1 MKKIFF
7 FFIVF
12 IVSFSACETDFDVN
26 ANWKE
31 TTIVYGLLDSS
42 SDTQYVK
49 INKAYLGQGDALMMA
64 QFADSINYNPNNLE
78 VKIHKLGSSDTLMTI
93 ILDTIG
99 IMKDSLDVNAN
110 SGIFS
115 IENNIIYKAVVPDG
129 FLNKNHR
136 YSITIKN
143 LISGHKVNANTEVIS
158 NFSFKNFSSAY
169 KFGFYNPGMIIDS
182 LKFLSKTIQ
191 WNKSDNG
198 IIYQL
203 DLIFNYSENGFL
215 KSLVWTQPLEV
226 FSGSSMECT
235 LEGKRFFNFLRQN
248 LIDDNTVVREFLDL
262 SLVMTVGTEYLNTY
276 MQVNEPITGIV
287 QQRPQFTN
295 INNGLGIAIVST
307 PKGVMSDVDARK
319 QKIGGEIICKVF

>member
-1 MKKIFF
+1 
-7 FFIVF
+7 
-12 IVSFSACETDFDVN
+12 
-26 ANWKE
+26 
-31 TTIVYGLLDSS
+31 
-42 SDTQYVK
+42 
-49 INKAYLGQGDALMMA
+49 
-64 QFADSINYNPNNLE
+64 
-78 VKIHKLGSSDTLMTI
+78 
-93 ILDTIG
+93 
-99 IMKDSLDVNAN
+99 
-110 SGIFS
+110 
-115 IENNIIYKAVVPDG
+115 
-129 FLNKNHR
+129 
-136 YSITIKN
+136 
-143 LISGHKVNANTEVIS
+143 
-158 NFSFKNFSSAY
+158 
-169 KFGFYNPGMIIDS
+169 MIIDS

-295 INNGLGIAIVST
+295 INNGLGIFSSRYT
-307 PKGVMSDVDARK
+307 YRK
-319 QKIGGEIICKVF
+319 NGIGLTEDTRNYLTNELDRGFQ